1 MSLPCACRH
10 KLDPASKRQV
20 SPLLPEVEHVCLG
33 VVCAQG
39 ILTPFS
45 LPHLH
50 YTNSV
55 LWGRGQGQARA
66 HCWFSESLS
75 GSDLISQYKQSSLCL
90 NPEQEALIPCF
101 GMRLVTKGSRV
112 FLHIL
117 PRPKR
122 RHFPWGLAHGLPQPT
137 LGPRP
142 GKRRHGCYMP
152 NLVWETLK
160 EPELGTSLVVQWLR
174 SHLAMQKT
182 QV

>member
-75 GSDLISQYKQSSLCL
+75 GRDLISQYKQSSLCL

-160 EPELGTSLVVQWLR
+160 EPNLGTSLVVQW
-174 SHLAMQKT
+174 
-182 QV
+182 